1 MMQRSSMNMGTCK
14 KILSTIHIS
23 KQRKISPTRTTAQ
36 AQDRQDEDKDKEEQ
50 NRTKSVITES
60 SRTSLHKRR
69 SSIQS
74 NKSIDDDR
82 QDSKPRASVKGSKDT
97 KSKWYHC
104 RWSMVDQE
112 YNDTDADAADG
123 DSLYHILDD
132 SWGSRGTDV
141 AQDECCLDISDSKRL
156 SLMDVLLK
164 DELSSSFLEKR

>member
-1 MMQRSSMNMGTCK
+1 M
-14 KILSTIHIS
+14 HIS

-36 AQDRQDEDKDKEEQ
+36 DQQDEEQ
-50 NRTKSVITES
+50 ELVGFFKSTES
-60 SRTSLHKRR
+60 NRTSLHKRR
-69 SSIQS
+69 SSNQS
-74 NKSIDDDR
+74 NKSIDVDR
-82 QDSKPRASVKGSKDT
+82 PGSTPRRASVKGSKDT

-104 RWSMVDQE
+104 RWSMVEEECESKD
-112 YNDTDADAADG
+112 DTDAADG

-164 DELSSSFLEKR
+164 DELSFLEKR

>member
-1 MMQRSSMNMGTCK
+1 MNKMDTCN
-14 KILSTIHIS
+14 KILSTMHIS

-36 AQDRQDEDKDKEEQ
+36 DQQDEEQ
-50 NRTKSVITES
+50 HTSTNKFFKSTES
-60 SRTSLHKRR
+60 NRTSLHKRR
-69 SSIQS
+69 SSNQS
-74 NKSIDDDR
+74 NKSIDVDR
-82 QDSKPRASVKGSKDT
+82 PGSTPRRASVKGSKDT

-104 RWSMVDQE
+104 RWSMVEEECESKD
-112 YNDTDADAADG
+112 NTDADG

-164 DELSSSFLEKR
+164 DELSFLEKR

>member
-1 MMQRSSMNMGTCK
+1 MIMMQRSSMNMGTCK

-36 AQDRQDEDKDKEEQ
+36 DQQGEEQ
-50 NRTKSVITES
+50 HTSTKSIITES
-60 SRTSLHKRR
+60 IQTSLHKRR

-74 NKSIDDDR
+74 NKSIDVDR
-82 QDSKPRASVKGSKDT
+82 PDSEPRRASVKCSKDT
-97 KSKWYHC
+97 KTKWYHC